1 MTTQRA
7 NGSFRLHAGEAME
20 LRGAENSLRQMIVR
34 TQKAI
39 ITANQR
45 RLVALDRAGGF
56 ANPMNPKEG
65 TQP

>member
-1 MTTQRA
+1 
-7 NGSFRLHAGEAME
+7 ME

-56 ANPMNPKEG
+56 ANPMTPKEG